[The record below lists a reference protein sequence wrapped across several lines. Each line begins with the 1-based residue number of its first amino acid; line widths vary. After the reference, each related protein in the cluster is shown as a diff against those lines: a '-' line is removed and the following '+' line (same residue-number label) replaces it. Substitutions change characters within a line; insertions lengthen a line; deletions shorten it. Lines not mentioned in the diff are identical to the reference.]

1 MLPTTQLSSLSSL
14 MCDLSNA
21 DLREWRAV
29 CPLLFGAPSSLFRG
43 RTADDDGAND
53 RKTPIARQTGA
64 PGMLAGSN
72 AAPVQA
78 GPCRLQSA
86 KLRSGVCVIVAKPL
100 KPPA

>member
-1 MLPTTQLSSLSSL
+1 MAGSLSPVVWGSL
-14 MCDLSNA
+14 I
-21 DLREWRAV
+21 AV
-29 CPLLFGAPSSLFRG
+29 SGPQRG
-43 RTADDDGAND
+43 VTADDDGAND